1 MPPFTKGSPMS
12 RSRLRFAA
20 ASAATLAVAGL
31 LGACGGT
38 GPAADSSTGKAKAA
52 GQPVYGGTLTYL
64 EHQPPT
70 CLYLPAAGFYP
81 NGGILNQ
88 ITDKL
93 TWQNPET
100 LKIEPW
106 IATKWEIDKDATE
119 YTFHLRDGVT
129 FSDGTP
135 LDAEAVAANFDVY
148 GLGDEKLKLPV
159 AEFVNNYE
167 RSEVVDP
174 LTVRFHFTKP
184 SPGFLQGTSVI
195 GAGLVSKKTI
205 ALPYEEQCRLRN
217 IVGSGPFTVKNQV
230 VDKEVDLAVRKDY
243 DWAPPSSGHQG
254 RAYLDEIK
262 IIVTPEDNVRVGALV
277 SGQAD
282 FVRYV
287 QAYDEATVKNAGFT
301 VYAEPTRGV
310 NNGLYLRPGNS
321 ILKDR
326 GVRKALQA
334 GTNAKEIVE
343 TLFTSGYPVATSVL
357 SRLAQGYTDLSK
369 ELAYDPD
376 RAATLL
382 DEAGWT
388 RGPDGVREKDGR
400 KLRLG
405 VFVAG
410 PQPLSKQ
417 TLELVGQ
424 QWARIG
430 VKLEI
435 RPADAGTQA
444 VDIKDAEK
452 TAVAHSMVGR
462 ADQDVIKSHFHSQNR
477 DVILS
482 DDEKL
487 DRLLEEES
495 AEPDVTER
503 NAKVAEI
510 QRYVVDQ
517 GYAIP
522 LFEEPQVYGGA
533 PYVHGVAFEAV
544 ARPSFYSVWKSERE

>member
-1 MPPFTKGSPMS
+1 MS
-12 RSRLRFAA
+12 SSRLRTTAVA
-20 ASAATLAVAGL
+20 GTAMLAVVGL
-31 LGACGGT
+31 LGACGG
-38 GPAADSSTGKAKAA
+38 GGAAQSASSG

-93 TWQNPET
+93 TWQNPKT
-100 LKIEPW
+100 LQIEPW
-106 IATKWEIDKDATE
+106 IATKWEVNQDATE

-129 FSDGTP
+129 FSDGSP
-135 LDAEAVAANFDVY
+135 LDASAVAANFDVY

-174 LTVRFHFTKP
+174 LTVRFHFDKP

-205 ALPYEEQCRLRN
+205 SLPYEQQCQLKN
-217 IVGSGPFTVKNQV
+217 IVGSGPFTLKNQV
-230 VDKEVDLAVRKDY
+230 VDKEVDLVARKDY
-243 DWAPPSSGHQG
+243 NWAPPSSKHQG

-262 IIVTPEDNVRVGALV
+262 IIVTPEDNVRVGALT

-287 QAYDEATVKNAGFT
+287 QAYDEKTVKDAGFQI
-301 VYAEPTRGV
+301 YAEPTRGV
-310 NNGLYLRPGNS
+310 NNGLYLRPRNS
-321 ILKDR
+321 ILKDVK
-326 GVRKALQA
+326 VRKALQA
-334 GTNAKEIVE
+334 GTNAKEVVD
-343 TLFTSGYPVATSVL
+343 TLFTGSYPLATSVL
-357 SRLAQGYTDLSK
+357 SHLAQGYVDLSK
-369 ELAYDPD
+369 DLAYDPD
-376 RAATLL
+376 KANRLL
-382 DEAGWT
+382 DEAGWA
-388 RGPDGVREKDGR
+388 RGADGVRAKGGVP
-400 KLRLG
+400 LQLG
-405 VFVAG
+405 VFVSG

-424 QWARIG
+424 QWAKLG

-444 VDIKDAEK
+444 VDIKNAEK
-452 TAVAHSMVGR
+452 TAIQHGMVGR
-462 ADQDVIKSHFHSQNR
+462 ADQDVIKSHFHSKNR

-482 DDEKL
+482 DDTEL
-487 DRLLEEES
+487 DKLLEEES
-495 AEPDVTER
+495 AEPDVAKR

-510 QRYVVDQ
+510 QRYVLDQ

-533 PYVHGVAFEAV
+533 PYVQGVAFEAV
-544 ARPSFYSVWKSERE
+544 ARPWFYSVWKSQQ

>member
-1 MPPFTKGSPMS
+1 MS
-12 RSRLRFAA
+12 SSRLRTTAVA
-20 ASAATLAVAGL
+20 GTAMLAVVGL
-31 LGACGGT
+31 LGACGG
-38 GPAADSSTGKAKAA
+38 GGAAQSASSG

-93 TWQNPET
+93 TWQNPKT
-100 LKIEPW
+100 LQIEPW
-106 IATKWEIDKDATE
+106 IATKWEVNQDATE

-129 FSDGTP
+129 FSDGSP
-135 LDAEAVAANFDVY
+135 LDASAVAANFDVY

-174 LTVRFHFTKP
+174 LTVRFHFAKP

-205 ALPYEEQCRLRN
+205 SLPYEQQCQLKN
-217 IVGSGPFTVKNQV
+217 IVGSGPFTLKNQV
-230 VDKEVDLAVRKDY
+230 VDKEVDLVARKDY
-243 DWAPPSSGHQG
+243 NWAPPSSKHQG

-262 IIVTPEDNVRVGALV
+262 IIVTPEDNVRVGALT

-287 QAYDEATVKNAGFT
+287 QAYDEKTVKDAGFQI
-301 VYAEPTRGV
+301 YAEPTRGV
-310 NNGLYLRPGNS
+310 NNGLYLRPRNS
-321 ILKDR
+321 ILKDVK
-326 GVRKALQA
+326 VRKALQA
-334 GTNAKEIVE
+334 GTNAKEVVD
-343 TLFTSGYPVATSVL
+343 TLFTGSYPLATSVL
-357 SRLAQGYTDLSK
+357 SHLAQGYVDLSK
-369 ELAYDPD
+369 DLAYDPGKAN
-376 RAATLL
+376 RLL
-382 DEAGWT
+382 DEAGWA
-388 RGPDGVREKDGR
+388 RGADGVRAKGGVP
-400 KLRLG
+400 LQLG
-405 VFVAG
+405 VFVSG

-424 QWARIG
+424 QWAKLG

-444 VDIKDAEK
+444 VDIKNAEK
-452 TAVAHSMVGR
+452 TAIQHGMVGR
-462 ADQDVIKSHFHSQNR
+462 ADQDVIKSHFHSKNR

-482 DDEKL
+482 DDTGL
-487 DRLLEEES
+487 DKLLEEES
-495 AEPDVTER
+495 AEPDVAKR

-510 QRYVVDQ
+510 QRYVLDQ

-533 PYVHGVAFEAV
+533 PYVQGVAFEAV
-544 ARPSFYSVWKSERE
+544 ARPWFYSVWKSQQ

>member
-1 MPPFTKGSPMS
+1 MS
-12 RSRLRFAA
+12 RSRLRSTAVAGAA
-20 ASAATLAVAGL
+20 MLAVVGL
-31 LGACGGT
+31 LGACGGA
-38 GPAADSSTGKAKAA
+38 GPAGAARAA
-52 GQPVYGGTLTYL
+52 GEPAYGGTLTYL

-100 LKIEPW
+100 LEIEPW
-106 IATKWEIDKDATE
+106 IATRWEVSEDATS

-167 RSEVVDP
+167 RSEVVDR
-174 LTVRFHFTKP
+174 LTVRFHFAKP

-205 ALPYEEQCRLRN
+205 SLPYEEQCQLKN
-217 IVGSGPFTVKNQV
+217 IAGSGPFTVKHQV
-230 VDKEVDLAVRKDY
+230 VDKEVHLAAREDY
-243 DWAPPSSGHQG
+243 DWAPPSSEHQG

-262 IIVTPEDNVRVGALV
+262 IIVTPEDNVRVGALT

-287 QAYDEATVKNAGFT
+287 QAYDEETVKSAGFT
-301 VYAEPTRGV
+301 IYAEPTRGV

-321 ILKDR
+321 ILKDPD
-326 GVRKALQA
+326 VRQALLA
-334 GTNAKEIVE
+334 GTDAREVVD
-343 TLFTSGYPVATSVL
+343 TLFTPSYPVATSVL
-357 SRLAQGYTDLSK
+357 SHLAQGYVDLSPR
-369 ELAYDPD
+369 LAHDPD
-376 RAATLL
+376 KANALL
-382 DEAGWT
+382 DKAGWA
-388 RGPDGVREKDGR
+388 RGADGVREKDGR

-417 TLELVGQ
+417 TLELIGQ
-424 QWARIG
+424 QWAELGI
-430 VKLEI
+430 KLEI

-452 TAVAHSMVGR
+452 TPLQHSMVGR
-462 ADQDVIKSHFHSQNR
+462 ADQDVIKSHFHSENR
-477 DVILS
+477 DAILS

-487 DRLLEEES
+487 DRLLAEQS
-495 AEPDVTER
+495 AEPDVAAR
-503 NAKVAEI
+503 NAKVGEI
-510 QRYVVDQ
+510 QRYVIDQ
-517 GYAIP
+517 AYAIP

-533 PYVHGVAFEAV
+533 PHVHGIAFEAV
-544 ARPSFYSVWKSERE
+544 ARPWFYATWKS

>member
-1 MPPFTKGSPMS
+1 MSPT
-12 RSRLRFAA
+12 RPLRIVV
-20 ASAATLAVAGL
+20 TLTLVGL
-31 LGACGGT
+31 LGACGGGGGT
-38 GPAADSSTGKAKAA
+38 GGPAPGDGK
-52 GQPVYGGTLTYL
+52 PVQGGTLTYL

-81 NGGILNQ
+81 NGGLLNQ

-93 TWQNPET
+93 TWQNPRT
-100 LKIEPW
+100 LEIEPW
-106 IATKWEIDKDATE
+106 IATKWEINEDATE

-135 LDAEAVAANFDVY
+135 LDAAAVAANFDVY

-167 RSEVVDP
+167 RSEVIDP
-174 LTVRFHFTKP
+174 RTVRFHFDRP

-205 ALPYEEQCRLRN
+205 SLPYEQQCRLEN
-217 IVGSGPFTVKNQV
+217 IIGSGPFTLKKQIL
-230 VDKEVDLAVRKDY
+230 DKEVHLVAREDY
-243 DWAPPSSGHQG
+243 NWAPPSSPHQG

-262 IIVTPEDNVRVGALV
+262 IIVTPEDNVRVGALT

-282 FVRYV
+282 MVRYV
-287 QAYDEATVKNAGFT
+287 QAYDEQTVKDAGFRI
-301 VYAEPTRGV
+301 YAEPTRGV

-321 ILKDR
+321 LLKDR
-326 GVRKALQA
+326 DVRTALRL
-334 GTNAKEIVE
+334 GTNAKEIAD
-343 TLFTSGYPVATSVL
+343 TLFTESYPVATSVL
-357 SRLAQGYTDLSK
+357 SHLAQGYVDLSG
-369 ELAYDPD
+369 ELAYDPA
-376 RAATLL
+376 RAGELL
-382 DEAGWT
+382 DAAGWT
-388 RGPDGVREKDGR
+388 RGPDGVRVKDGR
-400 KLRLG
+400 RLALG
-405 VFVAG
+405 VFVSG

-417 TLELVGQ
+417 TLELVAQ
-424 QWARIG
+424 QWTKLG

-452 TAVAHSMVGR
+452 TAIQHSMVGR
-462 ADQDVIKSHFHSQNR
+462 ADQDVIKSHFHSENR

-495 AEPDVTER
+495 AEPGTAAR

-510 QRYVVDQ
+510 QRYVIEQ

-522 LFEEPQVYGGA
+522 LFEEPQVYGAA
-533 PYVHGVAFEAV
+533 PHVHGVAFEAV
-544 ARPSFYSVWKSERE
+544 ARPWFYSVWKSQP

>member
-1 MPPFTKGSPMS
+1 M
-12 RSRLRFAA
+12 
-20 ASAATLAVAGL
+20 LAVAGV
-31 LGACGGT
+31 LGACGSDG
-38 GPAADSSTGKAKAA
+38 GAA
-52 GQPVYGGTLTYL
+52 GTTKAGGAPAYGGTLTYL

-100 LKIEPW
+100 LEIEPW
-106 IATKWEIDKDATE
+106 IATKWEVNDDASA

-135 LDAEAVAANFDVY
+135 LDASAVAANFDVY
-148 GLGDEKLKLPV
+148 GLGNTALKLPV

-174 LTVRFHFTKP
+174 LTVTFHFKKP

-205 ALPYEEQCRLRN
+205 ALPYEQQCQLKN
-217 IVGSGPFTVKNQV
+217 IVGSGPFTLKNQV
-230 VDKEVDLAVRKDY
+230 VDKEVDLAARKDY
-243 DWAPPSSGHQG
+243 NWAPSSSKHQG

-262 IIVTPEDNVRVGALV
+262 IIVTPEDNVRVGALT

-287 QAYDEATVKNAGFT
+287 QAYDEKTVKDAGFQI
-301 VYAEPTRGV
+301 YAEPTRGV
-310 NNGLYLRPGNS
+310 NNGLYLRPTNS
-321 ILKDR
+321 ILKDLD
-326 GVRKALQA
+326 VRKALQA
-334 GTNAKEIVE
+334 GTNAKEVVD
-343 TLFTSGYPVATSVL
+343 TLFTSSYPLATSVL
-357 SRLAQGYTDLSK
+357 SHLAQGYTDLSGD
-369 ELAYDPD
+369 LAYDPD
-376 RAATLL
+376 KANALL
-382 DEAGWT
+382 DKAGWVK
-388 RGPDGVREKDGR
+388 GADGIREKDGR
-400 KLRLG
+400 KLQLG
-405 VFVAG
+405 VFVSG

-424 QWARIG
+424 QWAKLG

-452 TAVAHSMVGR
+452 TAIQHGMVGR
-462 ADQDVIKSHFHSQNR
+462 ADQDVIKSHFHSKNR

-482 DDEKL
+482 NDKKL
-487 DRLLEEES
+487 DGLLEEES
-495 AEPDVTER
+495 AEPDTAKR

-510 QRYVVDQ
+510 QKYVIDQ

-533 PYVHGVAFEAV
+533 PYVKGVAFEAV
-544 ARPSFYSVWKSERE
+544 ARPWFYSVWKSQQ

>member
-1 MPPFTKGSPMS
+1 MSP
-12 RSRLRFAA
+12 SRLRSTAVVSTA
-20 ASAATLAVAGL
+20 MLAVVGL
-31 LGACGGT
+31 LGACGG
-38 GPAADSSTGKAKAA
+38 GDAA
-52 GQPVYGGTLTYL
+52 GAAGVARSDGRPVYGGTLTYL

-100 LKIEPW
+100 LEIEPW
-106 IATKWEIDKDATE
+106 IATKWEINKDATA

-135 LDAEAVAANFDVY
+135 VDADAVAANFDVY
-148 GLGDEKLKLPV
+148 GLGDDKLKLPV

-167 RSEVVDP
+167 RSEVVDR
-174 LTVRFHFTKP
+174 LTVRFHFSKP

-195 GAGLVSKKTI
+195 GAGLVSKKTLS
-205 ALPYEEQCRLRN
+205 LPYEQQCQLKN
-217 IVGSGPFTVKNQV
+217 VIGSGPFTLKNQV
-230 VDKEVDLAVRKDY
+230 VDKEVDLVARKDY
-243 DWAPPSSGHQG
+243 DWAPPSSKHQG

-262 IIVTPEDNVRVGALV
+262 IIVTPEDNVRVGALT

-282 FVRYV
+282 MVRYV
-287 QAYDEATVKNAGFT
+287 QAYDEKTVRDAGFR

-321 ILKDR
+321 ILKDLD
-326 GVRKALQA
+326 VRKALQA
-334 GTNAKEIVE
+334 GTNAKEVVD
-343 TLFTSGYPVATSVL
+343 TLFTPNYPVATSVL
-357 SRLAQGYTDLSK
+357 SHLAKGYVDLSK
-369 ELAYDPD
+369 ELAYDPAEAGSLLD
-376 RAATLL
+376 RA
-382 DEAGWT
+382 GWV
-388 RGPDGVREKDGR
+388 RGADGVREKDGR

-424 QWARIG
+424 QWAKLG
-430 VKLEI
+430 VQLEI
-435 RPADAGTQA
+435 RPADSGTQA

-452 TAVAHSMVGR
+452 TPLQHSMVGR
-462 ADQDVIKSHFHSQNR
+462 ADQDVIKSQFHSENR
-477 DVILS
+477 DAILS
-482 DDEKL
+482 HDEKL

-495 AEPDVTER
+495 AQPDEAKR
-503 NAKVAEI
+503 NAKVGEI

-517 GYAIP
+517 GYVIP
-522 LFEEPQVYGGA
+522 LFEEPQVYGAA
-533 PYVHGVAFEAV
+533 PYVQGIAFEAV
-544 ARPSFYSVWKSERE
+544 ARPWFYSVWKSRR

>member
-1 MPPFTKGSPMS
+1 MS
-12 RSRLRFAA
+12 SSSLRTAA
-20 ASAATLAVAGL
+20 VMLAVVGL
-31 LGACGGT
+31 LGACGGQ
-38 GPAADSSTGKAKAA
+38 GGAAGAAPSS

-81 NGGILNQ
+81 NGGILHQ

-93 TWQNPET
+93 TWQNPQT
-100 LKIEPW
+100 LEIEPW
-106 IATKWEIDKDATE
+106 IATKWEVNDDATE
-119 YTFHLRDGVT
+119 YTFHLRQGVT
-129 FSDGTP
+129 FSDGSP
-135 LDAEAVAANFDVY
+135 LDAAAVAANFDVY
-148 GLGDEKLKLPV
+148 GLGNTELKLPV

-174 LTVRFHFTKP
+174 LTVKFHFKKP

-205 ALPYEEQCRLRN
+205 ALPYEQQCQLKN
-217 IVGSGPFTVKNQV
+217 IVGSGPFTLKKQI
-230 VDKEVDLAVRKDY
+230 VDKEVDLAARKDY
-243 DWAPPSSGHQG
+243 DWAPPSSKHQG

-262 IIVTPEDNVRVGALV
+262 IIVTPEDNVRVGALT

-287 QAYDEATVKNAGFT
+287 QAYDEKTVKDAGFQI
-301 VYAEPTRGV
+301 YAEPTRGV
-310 NNGLYLRPGNS
+310 NNGLYLRPSNS
-321 ILKDR
+321 ILKDLD
-326 GVRKALQA
+326 VRKALQA
-334 GTNAKEIVE
+334 GTDVKEVVD
-343 TLFTSGYPVATSVL
+343 TLFTASYPRATSVL
-357 SRLAQGYTDLSK
+357 SHLAQGYLDLSK
-369 ELAYDPD
+369 DLAYDPA
-376 RAATLL
+376 RANQLL
-382 DEAGWT
+382 DKAGWT
-388 RGPDGVREKDGR
+388 KGADGVREKDGV

-424 QWARIG
+424 QWAKLG
-430 VKLEI
+430 VQLEI

-482 DDEKL
+482 KDKKL
-487 DRLLEEES
+487 DTLLEEES
-495 AEPDVTER
+495 AEPDNAKR

-510 QRYVVDQ
+510 QRYVIEQ

-533 PYVHGVAFEAV
+533 PYVKGVAFEAV
-544 ARPSFYSVWKSERE
+544 ARPWFYSAWKSQQ

>member
-1 MPPFTKGSPMS
+1 MS
-12 RSRLRFAA
+12 SSSLRTAA
-20 ASAATLAVAGL
+20 VMLAVVGL
-31 LGACGGT
+31 LGACGGQ
-38 GPAADSSTGKAKAA
+38 GGAAGAAPSS

-93 TWQNPET
+93 TWQNPQT
-100 LKIEPW
+100 LEIEPW
-106 IATKWEIDKDATE
+106 IATKWEVNEDATE
-119 YTFHLRDGVT
+119 YTFHLRQGVT
-129 FSDGTP
+129 FSDGSP
-135 LDAEAVAANFDVY
+135 LDAAAVAANFDVY
-148 GLGDEKLKLPV
+148 GLGNTELKLPV

-174 LTVRFHFTKP
+174 LTVKFHFKKP

-205 ALPYEEQCRLRN
+205 SLPYEQQCQLKN
-217 IVGSGPFTVKNQV
+217 IVGSGPFTLKKQI
-230 VDKEVDLAVRKDY
+230 VDKEVDLAARKDY
-243 DWAPPSSGHQG
+243 DWAPPSSKHQG

-262 IIVTPEDNVRVGALV
+262 IIVTPEDNVRVGALT

-287 QAYDEATVKNAGFT
+287 QAYDEKTVKDAGFQI
-301 VYAEPTRGV
+301 YAEPTRGV
-310 NNGLYLRPGNS
+310 NNGLYLRPSNS
-321 ILKDR
+321 ILKDLD
-326 GVRKALQA
+326 VRKALQA
-334 GTNAKEIVE
+334 GTDVKEVVD
-343 TLFTSGYPVATSVL
+343 TLFTASYPRATSVL
-357 SRLAQGYTDLSK
+357 SHLAQGYLDLSK
-369 ELAYDPD
+369 DLAYDP
-376 RAATLL
+376 AKANALL
-382 DEAGWT
+382 DKAGWT
-388 RGPDGVREKDGR
+388 RGADGVREKDGV

-424 QWARIG
+424 QWAKLG
-430 VKLEI
+430 VQLEI

-482 DDEKL
+482 KDKKL
-487 DRLLEEES
+487 DTLLEEES
-495 AEPDVTER
+495 AEPDNAKR
-503 NAKVAEI
+503 NAKVGEI
-510 QRYVVDQ
+510 QRYVIDQ

-533 PYVHGVAFEAV
+533 PYVKGVAFEAV
-544 ARPSFYSVWKSERE
+544 ARPWFYSAWKAQQ

>member
-1 MPPFTKGSPMS
+1 MS
-12 RSRLRFAA
+12 SSRLRTTAV
-20 ASAATLAVAGL
+20 ASTAMLAVVGL
-31 LGACGGT
+31 LGACGG
-38 GPAADSSTGKAKAA
+38 GGAAGVAKSG

-81 NGGILNQ
+81 NGGLLNQ

-93 TWQNPET
+93 TWQNPKT
-100 LKIEPW
+100 LEIEPW
-106 IATKWEIDKDATE
+106 IATKWEINKDATE

-129 FSDGTP
+129 FSDGSP
-135 LDAEAVAANFDVY
+135 LDASAVAADFDVY

-167 RSEVVDP
+167 RSEVIDP
-174 LTVRFHFTKP
+174 LTVRFHFDKP

-205 ALPYEEQCRLRN
+205 SLPYEQQCQLKN
-217 IVGSGPFTVKNQV
+217 VIGSGPFTLKNQV
-230 VDKEVDLAVRKDY
+230 VDKEVDLVARKDY
-243 DWAPPSSGHQG
+243 NWAPASSKHQG

-262 IIVTPEDNVRVGALV
+262 IIVTPEDNVRVGALT

-287 QAYDEATVKNAGFT
+287 QAYDEKTVKDAGFQI
-301 VYAEPTRGV
+301 YAEPTRGV
-310 NNGLYLRPGNS
+310 NNGLYLRPRNS
-321 ILKDR
+321 ILKDIK
-326 GVRKALQA
+326 VRKALQA
-334 GTNAKEIVE
+334 GTNAKEVVD
-343 TLFTSGYPVATSVL
+343 TLFTTSYPQATSVL
-357 SRLAQGYTDLSK
+357 SHLAQGYVDLSK
-369 ELAYDPD
+369 ELVYDPD
-376 RAATLL
+376 KANRLL

-388 RGPDGVREKDGR
+388 KGADGVRVKDG
-400 KLRLG
+400 KPLQLG
-405 VFVAG
+405 VFVSG

-424 QWARIG
+424 QWAKLG

-444 VDIKDAEK
+444 VDIKNAEK
-452 TAVAHSMVGR
+452 TAIQHGMVGR
-462 ADQDVIKSHFHSQNR
+462 ADQDVIKSHFHSKNR

-482 DDEKL
+482 DDTKL
-487 DRLLEEES
+487 DQLLEEES
-495 AEPDVTER
+495 AEPDVSKR

-510 QRYVVDQ
+510 QRYVLDQ

-533 PYVHGVAFEAV
+533 PYVQGVAFEAV
-544 ARPSFYSVWKSERE
+544 ARPWFYSVWKSEQ

>member
-1 MPPFTKGSPMS
+1 MLT
-12 RSRLRFAA
+12 
-20 ASAATLAVAGL
+20 VVGL
-31 LGACGGT
+31 LAACGGE
-38 GPAADSSTGKAKAA
+38 GAAERARAD

-100 LKIEPW
+100 LRIEPW
-106 IATKWEIDKDATE
+106 IATKWEVNADATA

-129 FSDGTP
+129 FSDGSP
-135 LDAEAVAANFDVY
+135 LDASAVAANFDVY
-148 GLGDEKLKLPV
+148 GLGDTKLKLPV

-174 LTVRFHFTKP
+174 RTVRFHFKKP

-205 ALPYEEQCRLRN
+205 SLPYEQQCQLKN
-217 IVGSGPFTVKNQV
+217 IVGSGPFTLKNQV
-230 VDKEVDLAVRKDY
+230 VDKEVDLVARKDY
-243 DWAPPSSGHQG
+243 TWAPPSSGHQG

-262 IIVTPEDNVRVGALV
+262 IIVTPEDNVRVGALI

-282 FVRYV
+282 LVRYV
-287 QAYDEATVKNAGFT
+287 QAYDEKTVKDAGFEI
-301 VYAEPTRGV
+301 YAEPTRGV
-310 NNGLYLRPGNS
+310 NNGLYLRPSNP
-321 ILKDR
+321 ILKDPD
-326 GVRKALQA
+326 VRRALQV
-334 GTNAKEIVE
+334 GTNAKEVVD
-343 TLFTSGYPVATSVL
+343 TLFTDGYPVATSVL
-357 SRLAQGYTDLSK
+357 SHLAQGHVDLSK
-369 ELAYDPD
+369 ELAYDP
-376 RAATLL
+376 AKANTLL
-382 DEAGWT
+382 DQAGWA
-388 RGPDGVREKDGR
+388 RGADGIRAKDGTPL
-400 KLRLG
+400 KLG
-405 VFVAG
+405 VFVSG

-417 TLELVGQ
+417 TLELVAQ
-424 QWARIG
+424 QWAKLG
-430 VKLEI
+430 VQLEI

-444 VDIKDAEK
+444 VDIKDAAK
-452 TAVAHSMVGR
+452 TAIAHSMVGR
-462 ADQDVIKSHFHSQNR
+462 ADQDVIKSHFHSENR

-495 AEPDVTER
+495 AEPDVTKR

-510 QRYVVDQ
+510 QRYVVEQ

-522 LFEEPQVYGGA
+522 LFEEPQVYGAA
-533 PYVHGVAFEAV
+533 PHVHGVAFEAV
-544 ARPSFYSVWKSERE
+544 ARPWFYSVWKSGQ

>member
-1 MPPFTKGSPMS
+1 MS
-12 RSRLRFAA
+12 SSRLRTTAV
-20 ASAATLAVAGL
+20 ASTAMLAVVGL
-31 LGACGGT
+31 LGACGGGGAT
-38 GPAADSSTGKAKAA
+38 GTAKSG

-100 LKIEPW
+100 LEIEPW
-106 IATKWEIDKDATE
+106 IATKWEINKDATE

-129 FSDGTP
+129 FSDGSP
-135 LDAEAVAANFDVY
+135 LDASAVAADFDVY

-167 RSEVVDP
+167 RSEVIDP
-174 LTVRFHFTKP
+174 LTVRFHFDKP

-205 ALPYEEQCRLRN
+205 SLPYEQQCQLKN
-217 IVGSGPFTVKNQV
+217 VIGSGPFTLKNQV
-230 VDKEVDLAVRKDY
+230 VDKEVDLVARKDY
-243 DWAPPSSGHQG
+243 NWAPASSKHQG

-262 IIVTPEDNVRVGALV
+262 IIVTPEDNVRVGALT

-287 QAYDEATVKNAGFT
+287 QAYDEKTVKDAGFQI
-301 VYAEPTRGV
+301 YAEPTRGV
-310 NNGLYLRPGNS
+310 NNGLYLRPRNS
-321 ILKDR
+321 ILKDIK
-326 GVRKALQA
+326 VRQALQA
-334 GTNAKEIVE
+334 GTNAKEVVD
-343 TLFTSGYPVATSVL
+343 TLFTTSYPPATSVL
-357 SRLAQGYTDLSK
+357 SHLAQGYVDLSK
-369 ELAYDPD
+369 ELVYDPD
-376 RAATLL
+376 KANRLL

-388 RGPDGVREKDGR
+388 KGADGIRVKDG
-400 KLRLG
+400 KPLQLG
-405 VFVAG
+405 VFVSG

-424 QWARIG
+424 QWAKLG

-452 TAVAHSMVGR
+452 TAIQHGMVGR
-462 ADQDVIKSHFHSQNR
+462 ADQDVIKSHFHSKNR

-482 DDEKL
+482 DDTKL

-495 AEPDVTER
+495 AEPDVAKR

-510 QRYVVDQ
+510 QRYVLDQ

-533 PYVHGVAFEAV
+533 PYVQGVAFEAV
-544 ARPSFYSVWKSERE
+544 ARPWFYSVWKSEQ

>member
-1 MPPFTKGSPMS
+1 MKGSTPMS
-12 RSRLRFAA
+12 SSRPLF
-20 ASAATLAVAGL
+20 TAVMLTVVGL
-31 LGACGGT
+31 LGACGG
-38 GPAADSSTGKAKAA
+38 GGGGGAAAIPQG
-52 GQPVYGGTLTYL
+52 GGEPVHGGTLTYL

-100 LKIEPW
+100 LEVEPW
-106 IATKWEIDKDATE
+106 IATAWEINEDATR
-119 YTFHLRDGVT
+119 YTFHLREGVT
-129 FSDGTP
+129 FSDGSP
-135 LDAEAVAANFDVY
+135 LDAAAVAANFDAY
-148 GLGDEKLKLPV
+148 GLGDPELKLPV

-174 LTVRFHFTKP
+174 RTVRFHFKKP

-205 ALPYEEQCRLRN
+205 SLPYEQQCQLKN
-217 IVGSGPFTVKNQV
+217 IIGSGPFTLKNQV
-230 VDKEVDLAVRKDY
+230 IDKEVDLAVRKDY
-243 DWAPPSSGHQG
+243 NWAPPSSKHQG

-262 IIVTPEDNVRVGALV
+262 IIVTPEDNVRVGALI

-282 FVRYV
+282 MVRYV
-287 QAYDEATVKNAGFT
+287 QAYDEKTVKEAGFRIH
-301 VYAEPTRGV
+301 AEPTRGV

-321 ILKDR
+321 ILKDPD
-326 GVRKALQA
+326 VRRALRLA
-334 GTNAKEIVE
+334 TDAKEVVD
-343 TLFTSGYPVATSVL
+343 TLFTESYPVATSVL
-357 SRLAQGYTDLSK
+357 SRLAQGYVDLSG
-369 ELAYDPD
+369 ELAHDPAT
-376 RAATLL
+376 AAELL
-382 DEAGWT
+382 DRAGWT
-388 RGPDGVREKDGR
+388 RGADGIRAKDGER
-400 KLRLG
+400 LRLG

-417 TLELVGQ
+417 TLELVAQ
-424 QWARIG
+424 QWAKLG
-430 VKLEI
+430 VHLEI

-452 TAVAHSMVGR
+452 TAIQHSMVGR
-462 ADQDVIKSHFHSQNR
+462 ADQDVIKSHFHSRNR

-495 AEPDVTER
+495 AEPDTADR

-510 QRYVVDQ
+510 QRYVIEQ

-522 LFEEPQVYGGA
+522 LFEEPQVYGAA
-533 PYVHGVAFEAV
+533 PHVHGVAFEAV
-544 ARPSFYSVWKSERE
+544 ARPWFYSTWKSQP

>member
-1 MPPFTKGSPMS
+1 MSP
-12 RSRLRFAA
+12 SRLRSTAVVSTA
-20 ASAATLAVAGL
+20 MLAVVGL
-31 LGACGGT
+31 LGACGG
-38 GPAADSSTGKAKAA
+38 GDAAGAA
-52 GQPVYGGTLTYL
+52 GVARSDGQPVYGGTLTYL

-100 LKIEPW
+100 LEIEPW
-106 IATKWEIDKDATE
+106 IATRWEIDEDATT

-129 FSDGTP
+129 FSDGSP
-135 LDAEAVAANFDVY
+135 VDADAVAANFDVY
-148 GLGDEKLKLPV
+148 GLGDDKLKLPV

-167 RSEVVDP
+167 RSEVLDR
-174 LTVRFHFTKP
+174 LTVRFHFSKP

-195 GAGLVSKKTI
+195 GAGLVSKKTLG
-205 ALPYEEQCRLRN
+205 LPYEEQCRLKN
-217 IVGSGPFTVKNQV
+217 VIGSGPFTLRNQV
-230 VDKEVDLAVRKDY
+230 VDKEVDLVARKDY
-243 DWAPPSSGHQG
+243 DWAPPSSKHQG

-262 IIVTPEDNVRVGALV
+262 IIVTPEDNVRVGALT

-282 FVRYV
+282 MVRYV
-287 QAYDEATVKNAGFT
+287 QAYDEKTVRDAGFR

-321 ILKDR
+321 ILKDLR
-326 GVRKALQA
+326 VREALQA
-334 GTNAKEIVE
+334 GTNAKEVVD
-343 TLFTSGYPVATSVL
+343 TLFTPNYPVATSVL
-357 SRLAQGYTDLSK
+357 SHLAKGYVDLSK
-369 ELAYDPD
+369 ELAYDPVK
-376 RAATLL
+376 AGALL
-382 DEAGWT
+382 DQAGWV
-388 RGPDGVREKDGR
+388 RGADGVREKDGR

-424 QWARIG
+424 QWAKLG
-430 VKLEI
+430 VQLEI
-435 RPADAGTQA
+435 RPADSGTQA

-452 TAVAHSMVGR
+452 TPLQHSMVGR
-462 ADQDVIKSHFHSQNR
+462 ADQDVIKSQFHSENR
-477 DVILS
+477 DAILS
-482 DDEKL
+482 HDEKL

-495 AEPDVTER
+495 AQPDEARR
-503 NAKVAEI
+503 NAKVGEI

-517 GYAIP
+517 GYVIP
-522 LFEEPQVYGGA
+522 LFEEPQVYGAA
-533 PYVHGVAFEAV
+533 PYVQGVAFEAV
-544 ARPSFYSVWKSERE
+544 ARPWFYSVWKSRR

>member
-1 MPPFTKGSPMS
+1 MSPS
-12 RSRLRFAA
+12 RPLFAA
-20 ASAATLAVAGL
+20 VMVTVVGL
-31 LGACGGT
+31 LGACGG
-38 GPAADSSTGKAKAA
+38 GGAA
-52 GQPVYGGTLTYL
+52 GTARGDGKPVQGGTLTYL

-106 IATKWEIDKDATE
+106 IATKWEINEDATE

-129 FSDGTP
+129 FSDGSP
-135 LDAEAVAANFDVY
+135 LDASAVAANFDVY
-148 GLGDEKLKLPV
+148 GLGDTKLKLPV

-167 RSEVVDP
+167 RSEVVDR
-174 LTVRFHFTKP
+174 LTVRFHFKKS

-195 GAGLVSKKTI
+195 GAGLVSKQTI
-205 ALPYEEQCRLRN
+205 SLPYEQQCQLKN
-217 IVGSGPFTVKNQV
+217 IIGSGPFTVKNQV
-230 VDKEVDLAVRKDY
+230 IDKEVDLVARRDY
-243 DWAPPSSGHQG
+243 NWAPPSSVHQG

-262 IIVTPEDNVRVGALV
+262 IIVTPEDNVRVGALT

-282 FVRYV
+282 MVRYV
-287 QAYDEATVKNAGFT
+287 QSYDEKTVKDAGFQI
-301 VYAEPTRGV
+301 YAEPTRGV
-310 NNGLYLRPGNS
+310 NNGLYLRPTNS
-321 ILKDR
+321 ILKDID
-326 GVRKALQA
+326 VRRALQT
-334 GTNAKEIVE
+334 GTNAKEVVD
-343 TLFTSGYPVATSVL
+343 TLFTASYPVATSVL
-357 SRLAQGYTDLSK
+357 SHLAQGYVDLSK
-369 ELAYDPD
+369 ELTYDP
-376 RAATLL
+376 AKANALL
-382 DEAGWT
+382 DQAGWT
-388 RGPDGVREKDGR
+388 RGADGVRAKDGV
-400 KLRLG
+400 KLQLG
-405 VFVAG
+405 VFVSG

-417 TLELVGQ
+417 TLELVAQ
-424 QWARIG
+424 QWAKLG

-444 VDIKDAEK
+444 VDIKNAEK
-452 TAVAHSMVGR
+452 TAIQHGMVGR

-482 DDEKL
+482 NDEKL

-495 AEPDVTER
+495 AEPGVAER

-510 QRYVVDQ
+510 QRYVIDQ

-522 LFEEPQVYGGA
+522 LFEEPQVYGAA
-533 PYVHGVAFEAV
+533 PHVQGVAFEAV
-544 ARPSFYSVWKSERE
+544 ARPWFYSTWKSQQ

>member
-1 MPPFTKGSPMS
+1 MS
-12 RSRLRFAA
+12 SSSLRTAA
-20 ASAATLAVAGL
+20 VMLAVVGL
-31 LGACGGT
+31 LGACGGQ
-38 GPAADSSTGKAKAA
+38 GGAAGAAPSS

-93 TWQNPET
+93 TWQNPQT
-100 LKIEPW
+100 LEIEPW
-106 IATKWEIDKDATE
+106 IATKWEVNEDATE
-119 YTFHLRDGVT
+119 YTFHLRQGVT
-129 FSDGTP
+129 FSDGGP
-135 LDAEAVAANFDVY
+135 LDAAAVAANFDVY
-148 GLGDEKLKLPV
+148 GLGNTELKLPV

-174 LTVRFHFTKP
+174 LTVRFHFKKP

-205 ALPYEEQCRLRN
+205 SLPYEQQCQLKN
-217 IVGSGPFTVKNQV
+217 IVGSGPFTLKNQV
-230 VDKEVDLAVRKDY
+230 VDKEVDLAARKDY
-243 DWAPPSSGHQG
+243 DWAPPSSKHQG

-262 IIVTPEDNVRVGALV
+262 IIVTPEDNVRVGALT

-287 QAYDEATVKNAGFT
+287 QAYDEKTVKDAGFQI
-301 VYAEPTRGV
+301 YAEPTRGV
-310 NNGLYLRPGNS
+310 NNGLYLRPSNS
-321 ILKDR
+321 ILKDLD
-326 GVRKALQA
+326 VRKALQA
-334 GTNAKEIVE
+334 GTDVKEVVD
-343 TLFTSGYPVATSVL
+343 TLFTASYPRATSVL
-357 SRLAQGYTDLSK
+357 SHLAQGYVDLSK
-369 ELAYDPD
+369 DLAYDP
-376 RAATLL
+376 AKAGELL
-382 DEAGWT
+382 DKAGWT
-388 RGPDGVREKDGR
+388 KGADGVREKDGV

-424 QWARIG
+424 QWAKLG
-430 VKLEI
+430 VQLEI

-462 ADQDVIKSHFHSQNR
+462 ADQDVIKSHFHSRNR

-482 DDEKL
+482 KDDKL
-487 DRLLEEES
+487 DTLLEEES
-495 AEPDVTER
+495 AEPDNAKR

-510 QRYVVDQ
+510 QRYVIDQ

-533 PYVHGVAFEAV
+533 PYVKGVAFEAV
-544 ARPSFYSVWKSERE
+544 ARPWFYSAWKTQQ

>member
-1 MPPFTKGSPMS
+1 MS
-12 RSRLRFAA
+12 SSRLRTTAT
-20 ASAATLAVAGL
+20 ASTAMLAVVGL
-31 LGACGGT
+31 LGACGG
-38 GPAADSSTGKAKAA
+38 GGAAQSARSG

-93 TWQNPET
+93 TWQNPKT
-100 LKIEPW
+100 LEIEPW
-106 IATKWEIDKDATE
+106 IATKWEVNKDATE

-129 FSDGTP
+129 FSDGSP
-135 LDAEAVAANFDVY
+135 LDASTVAANFDVY

-174 LTVRFHFTKP
+174 LTVRFHFDKP

-205 ALPYEEQCRLRN
+205 SLPYEQQCQLKN
-217 IVGSGPFTVKNQV
+217 IVGSGPFTLKNQV
-230 VDKEVDLAVRKDY
+230 VDKEVDLVARRDY
-243 DWAPPSSGHQG
+243 NWAPPASKHQG

-262 IIVTPEDNVRVGALV
+262 IIVTPEDNVRVGALT

-287 QAYDEATVKNAGFT
+287 QAYDEKTVKDAGFQI
-301 VYAEPTRGV
+301 YAEPTRGV
-310 NNGLYLRPGNS
+310 NNGLYLRPRNS
-321 ILKDR
+321 ILKDIK
-326 GVRKALQA
+326 VRKALQA
-334 GTNAKEIVE
+334 GTNAKEVVD
-343 TLFTSGYPVATSVL
+343 TLFTSSYPPATSVL
-357 SRLAQGYTDLSK
+357 SHLAQGYVDLSK
-369 ELAYDPD
+369 DLAYDPD
-376 RAATLL
+376 RANRLL
-382 DEAGWT
+382 DEAGWA
-388 RGPDGVREKDGR
+388 RGADGIRAKDGVR
-400 KLRLG
+400 LQLG
-405 VFVAG
+405 VFVSG

-424 QWARIG
+424 QWAKLG

-444 VDIKDAEK
+444 VDIKNAEK
-452 TAVAHSMVGR
+452 TAIQHGMVGR
-462 ADQDVIKSHFHSQNR
+462 ADQDVIKSHFHSKNR

-482 DDEKL
+482 DDTKL
-487 DRLLEEES
+487 DKLLEEES
-495 AEPDVTER
+495 AEPDVAKR

-510 QRYVVDQ
+510 QRYVLDQ

-533 PYVHGVAFEAV
+533 PYVQGVAFEAV
-544 ARPSFYSVWKSERE
+544 ARPWFYSVWKSQQ